1 MRRFSTLFY
10 IKRGKKKLSN
20 GECPIYVR
28 LTLDKHRAE
37 FAANVSVEETFWSTA
52 TEKAAGKSRK
62 AWKVNNRLD
71 GIRNQIAEIERKYEL
86 RGIALSVDQIKNEIL
101 GINKACQGLVEAHT
115 DHNKK
120 LEALVGMKYAP
131 KTLARYNTSLNHL
144 KSFLK
149 EEYKVN
155 DIDLRNINHK
165 FLMDYEFWL
174 NKNNCQHNTTI
185 KYLVNLK
192 KIIRIALN
200 NGWMVDDPYKNT
212 KLSFKDV
219 DKPYLTSDELTKIL
233 NKEFSIKRV
242 EKVRDVFLF
251 CCFTGL
257 AFSDVKSLQEG
268 DISTENNGIRW
279 IRKHRQKTKII
290 SHIPL
295 LPVAE
300 KILDKYKNDLE
311 CIKEGTLLPVPSN
324 QRMNSYL
331 KEIADLCDI
340 KKTLTTHVARHT
352 FGTTVTLANHI
363 SMESVSRMLGHS
375 SQSMTRKYA
384 RILDEPVANE
394 MDKIKNI
401 Y

>member
-1 MRRFSTLFY
+1 MRSFSTLFF
-10 IKRGKKKLSN
+10 IKRSKKLSN
-20 GECPIYVR
+20 GECPIYCR
-28 LTLDKHRAE
+28 LTKDKHRAE
-37 FAANVSVEETFWSTA
+37 FATKVSIEETTWSNA
-52 TEKAAGKSRK
+52 TEKAVGKSKK
-62 AWKVNNRLD
+62 AYKVNNRLVE
-71 GIRNQIAEIERKYEL
+71 IRNQIDEIERKYEL
-86 RGIALSVDQIKNEIL
+86 HRIPLSVDQIKNEIL
-101 GINKACQGLVEAHT
+101 GINKASQGLVEAHT
-115 DHNKK
+115 DHNNKM
-120 LEALVGMKYAP
+120 EELVGGKYQP
-131 KTLARYNTSLNHL
+131 KTLTRYNTSLNHL
-144 KSFLK
+144 KSFLQ

-155 DIDLRNINHK
+155 DIDLRNVNHK

-174 NKNNCQHNTTI
+174 NKNKCQHNTTI
-185 KYLVNLK
+185 KYLVNLG

-200 NGWMVDDPYKNT
+200 NGWIVDDPYKNT
-212 KLSFKDV
+212 KFSFNDV
-219 DKPYLTSDELTKIL
+219 DKPYLTADELAKIS

-251 CCFTGL
+251 CCYTGL

-268 DISTENNGIRW
+268 DIAIEKNGKKW
-279 IRKHRQKTKII
+279 IRKQRQKTKVI

-300 KILDKYKNDLE
+300 KILDKYKNDHE

-331 KEIADLCDI
+331 KEIADLCGI
-340 KKTLTTHVARHT
+340 KKALSTHVARHT

-375 SQSMTRKYA
+375 SLSMTKKYA
-384 RILDEPVANE
+384 RILDKPVADE
-394 MDKIKNI
+394 MDKIKDF

>member
-1 MRRFSTLFY
+1 MRSFTTSFF
-10 IKRGKKKLSN
+10 IKRTKKLLN
-20 GECPIYVR
+20 GECPIYCR
-28 LTLDKHRAE
+28 LIKDRQRAE
-37 FAANVSVEETFWSTA
+37 FGTKVSIEETSWSSA

-62 AWKVNNRLD
+62 AYKVNNRLEE
-71 GIRNQIAEIERKYEL
+71 IRNQITEIERKYEL
-86 RGIALSVDQIKNEIL
+86 RGIPLSVDQIKNEIL
-101 GINKACQGLVEAHT
+101 GINKASQGLVEAHK

-120 LEALVGMKYAP
+120 LEELVGKKYAP

-155 DIDLRNINHK
+155 DIDLRNVNHK

-174 NKNNCQHNTTI
+174 NKNKCQHNTTI

-212 KLSFKDV
+212 KFSFKDV
-219 DKPYLTSDELTKIL
+219 DKPYLTSDELAKIS

-268 DISTENNGIRW
+268 DISIENNGKRW
-279 IRKHRQKTKII
+279 IRKQRQKTKII

-331 KEIADLCDI
+331 KEIADLCGL
-340 KKTLTTHVARHT
+340 KKALSTHVARHT

-375 SQSMTRKYA
+375 SLSMTKKYA
-384 RILDEPVANE
+384 RILDKPVADE
-394 MDKIKNI
+394 MDKIKDI